1 MIAGLPTIIKPFFG
15 DQYFYADR
23 VATLGIGSAVRDMT
37 VEHLAAAIT
46 LAVTDE
52 KQIARAKL
60 AGETIRK
67 EDGVGKAIE
76 CIYRDLEYSKSLLPP
91 PPPPPPPPPIKDSKL
106 AEAEEETIL
115 PRFER
120 RSTEVTV
127 SGTRHD
133 RGREGEESRDDL
145 SSDESS
151 SWDILSA
158 RGSERLGSMMK
169 EEDLARSSGCL
180 K

>member
-1 MIAGLPTIIKPFFG
+1 M
-15 DQYFYADR
+15 
-23 VATLGIGSAVRDMT
+23 
-37 VEHLAAAIT
+37 EHLAAAIT

-67 EDGVGKAIE
+67 EDGVGQAIE

-91 PPPPPPPPPIKDSKL
+91 PPIKEAKL
-106 AEAEEETIL
+106 EKEEEEPEKTIL

-127 SGTRHD
+127 SGTRHE
-133 RGREGEESRDDL
+133 RGSEGGDSRDDL

-158 RGSERLGSMMK
+158 RGSERSGWME
-169 EEDLARSSGCL
+169 EEDLAGSSGSKL
-180 K
+180 GSPFSS